1 MSATASGQET
11 NDRTPKAAIDNDK
24 STRWSATNGDSTYYV
39 VDLGE
44 TYSVEKLYLS
54 WEAANATVY
63 NIYKSVNGTDYSLV
77 TTVNAIGIYEN
88 NVTNGNRVDN
98 IEFGSVSARYIKVQA
113 VQRCYKGAN
122 YGGGQYGGM
131 SLYEVGVY
139 GTDMEKSYE
148 KKGI

>member
-1 MSATASGQET
+1 MYKRQ
-11 NDRTPKAAIDNDK
+11 
-24 STRWSATNGDSTYYV
+24 TYYV

-88 NVTNGNRVDN
+88 NATNGNRVDN

-131 SLYEVGVY
+131 SLYEVEMCIRDRYITYRYARMCRV
-139 GTDMEKSYE
+139 DVSQN
-148 KKGI
+148 